1 MKRLHA
7 ALFSVFFFV
16 LPGAG
21 AYAAGLAFI
30 DVPADADGPA
40 LQGAVWS
47 PCAAPASDI
56 VLAPLVLQG
65 VRDCPVAG
73 ERLPLVVMSHGTGGS
88 ALGHHDTAA
97 ALADA
102 GFVVAAVSHPGD
114 NFRDLSR
121 QAHLSAFATRPVDM
135 RRLIDHMLGRWSG
148 HAVLDPQRIGIF
160 GFSRGGY
167 TALALIGA
175 QPDWTLRRDLCPAGS
190 PLPLC
195 QEIARGEFPP
205 PPVPD
210 ARIRAAVVVDPLSM
224 FTTGGLR
231 NVRVPVQ
238 LWASEFGGDGVTPP
252 SVAAVRDGLPTPPQW
267 QVVEG
272 AAHFAFLA
280 PCSAALTRMAPEIC
294 KDGPGFDRTAFHQQF
309 NAAVVAFFRQQL
321 AAPASR

>member
-1 MKRLHA
+1 MNPLRS
-7 ALFSVFFFV
+7 ALFSFLLAMVGV
-16 LPGAG
+16 SSH
-21 AYAAGLAFI
+21 AAGLAFI
-30 DVPADADGPA
+30 NVPAGVDGPA

-47 PCAAPASDI
+47 PCATPATDL
-56 VLAPLVLQG
+56 VLDPLVVKG

-73 ERLPLVVMSHGTGGS
+73 DRLPLIVISHGTGGS

-102 GFVVAAVSHPGD
+102 GFVVAAISHPGD

-121 QAHLSAFATRPVDM
+121 QARLSAFATRPVDM
-135 RRLIDHMLGRWSG
+135 RRLIDHMLGRWAG
-148 HAVLDPQRIGIF
+148 HAVLDLQRVGIF

-210 ARIRAAVVVDPLSM
+210 ARIRVAVVVDPLSV
-224 FTTGGLR
+224 FAEPGLR

-238 LWASEFGGDGVTPP
+238 LWASQFGGDGVTPD

-267 QVVEG
+267 QVAEG

-294 KDGPGFDRTAFHQQF
+294 KDGPRFDRVAFHDRF

-321 AAPASR
+321 AAPATR